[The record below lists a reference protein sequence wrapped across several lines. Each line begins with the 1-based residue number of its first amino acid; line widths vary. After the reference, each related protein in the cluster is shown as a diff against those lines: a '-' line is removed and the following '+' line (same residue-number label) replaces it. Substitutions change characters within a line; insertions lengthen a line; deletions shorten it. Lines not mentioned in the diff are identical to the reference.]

1 MAREG
6 GEPSRGARGKAVAKG
21 AGPWPIRGCATSIG
35 PIGCV
40 VGIVAVVAVGIEKG
54 VEREK
59 GVNGVVCRGVCT
71 GVPADFIGVC
81 NTARSDFST
90 VVEGGIGRLCTGI
103 RRGVRT
109 R

>member
-1 MAREG
+1 M
-6 GEPSRGARGKAVAKG
+6 
-21 AGPWPIRGCATSIG
+21 
-35 PIGCV
+35 

-71 GVPADFIGVC
+71 GVPAVVIGVC
-81 NTARSDFST
+81 NTARSDFSAG
-90 VVEGGIGRLCTGI
+90 VEGGIGTLCTGI
-103 RRGVRT
+103 LRGVGT